1 MGNKLSHERESR
13 GRLTIFTKHTQ
24 RILKLAEALLS
35 YLKLLKGTQSNW
47 GEQKISRTTYC

>member
-24 RILKLAEALLS
+24 RILKLAEELLS
-35 YLKLLKGTQSNW
+35 YFKISKGTQSNL
-47 GEQKISRTTYC
+47 GEQKILRTNI